1 MERRNFLS
9 GAAAVVA
16 GVGLAACGGGSSNSG
31 PVAQSPS
38 GSEPPPVDVAPP
50 PAPPVVDPTPAEP
63 QKLVTQLWS
72 RHLQWV
78 STQAESQNGTDPYG
92 VGIKIGEA
100 LLACGYAAVDLTVR
114 ADGHVLPQNVKTHLP
129 DMLKGIRST
138 GAICDH
144 IGVNFT
150 PSIDPL
156 NTSWI
161 VAENVEEILAV
172 ANDNGIRKYRFNNA
186 NGTAVPGTTGT
197 GLTVASFA
205 SNTFGDTMTALLDGV
220 RANHERLAALN
231 ARYGNLCGV
240 AHTHGGNIGT
250 SVYDYEYAMRDIDP
264 ALIGINLA
272 ISHTAGAALGGG
284 SNPAWEL
291 QMRRHMPRIKC
302 TAVEDMR
309 ATVNA
314 TTGALSGTTIE
325 PLPGT
330 AGGGVINWTNFYG
343 HLLRGG
349 FSGAAESQI
358 EYGIP
363 NGNNGANISLNTAF
377 WSDNAN
383 FVNGNLTPAMMIATM
398 KNASTFIRERAAI
411 AGWGKDGSNSQVI

>member
-9 GAAAVVA
+9 GAAALVA
-16 GVGLAACGGGSSNSG
+16 GAGLAACGGGGSDSG
-31 PVAQSPS
+31 QSTQLPPVSQVPP
-38 GSEPPPVDVAPP
+38 GSEPPIDVSPVTPIE
-50 PAPPVVDPTPAEP
+50 PTPEKP
-63 QKLVTQLWS
+63 QQLVTQLWS

-78 STQAESQNGTDPYG
+78 TTQAEAQNGTDPYG
-92 VGIKIGEA
+92 TGIKIGEA

-150 PSIDPL
+150 PLTDPL

-172 ANDNGIRKYRFNNA
+172 AGANGIKKYRFNNA
-186 NGTAVPGTTGT
+186 NGTAVPGTSGT
-197 GLTVASFA
+197 LTVASFGA
-205 SNTFGDTMTALLDGV
+205 NTFGDAMTALLDGV
-220 RANHERLAALN
+220 RANHQRLAALN
-231 ARYGNLCGV
+231 AKYGNLCGV

-264 ALIGINLA
+264 NLIAINLA
-272 ISHTAGAALGGG
+272 ISHTAGAALGGT
-284 SNPAWEL
+284 AWEL

-330 AGGGVINWTNFYG
+330 TGGGVINWNNFYG

-349 FSGAAESQI
+349 YSGAAESQI

-363 NGNNGANISLNTAF
+363 NGTTGANISLNTAF

-383 FVNGNLTPAMMIATM
+383 FVNGNLKPAMMIATM
-398 KNASTFIRERAAI
+398 KNASTFIRERAAA
-411 AGWGKDGSNSQVI
+411 AGWGLPGSNTQIL